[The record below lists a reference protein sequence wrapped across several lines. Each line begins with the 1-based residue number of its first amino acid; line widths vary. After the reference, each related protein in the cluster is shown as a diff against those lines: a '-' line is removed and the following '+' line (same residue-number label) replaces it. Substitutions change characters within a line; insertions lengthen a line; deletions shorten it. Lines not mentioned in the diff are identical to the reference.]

1 MDGWHFSSGNYAQG
15 LLSPWKNF
23 LYFFPS
29 CQDTHSGESNISRGV
44 VAVVLGNQV
53 AMKNNTRTAATG
65 GTPPTPF
72 SFHPMNPHTYSS
84 LKCQKSQR
92 SNSTS
97 ARADSFFSRCRLLA
111 LSARRSITEQRS
123 DVTQPPIKFIAEPYR
138 IRDRWPSAG
147 MKKKKWS
154 MMKSTPRHLDLP
166 NNRNSVSS
174 SSCHRSA
181 SSARFAP
188 RRNPRAFSFYIRNV
202 ENY

>member
-1 MDGWHFSSGNYAQG
+1 MAFFFRKLCAGSSFSMKK
-15 LLSPWKNF
+15 LF
-23 LYFFPS
+23 IFFPS

-147 MKKKKWS
+147 MKKKK
-154 MMKSTPRHLDLP
+154 KKEFVIDDEIDA
-166 NNRNSVSS
+166 
-174 SSCHRSA
+174 A
-181 SSARFAP
+181 SP
-188 RRNPRAFSFYIRNV
+188 
-202 ENY
+202 